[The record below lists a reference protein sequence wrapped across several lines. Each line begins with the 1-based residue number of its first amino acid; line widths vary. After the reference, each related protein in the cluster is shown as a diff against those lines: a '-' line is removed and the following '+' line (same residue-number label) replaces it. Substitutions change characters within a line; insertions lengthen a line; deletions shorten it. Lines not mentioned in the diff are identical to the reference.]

1 MSVAVTS
8 DAPSATAA
16 ATRHNPIGPDPV
28 TSTFWPSTPPAIRIA
43 CSATASGSARDAS
56 RSDNPS
62 GSSRIMKSLA
72 SRYSLIPPWVCGV
85 VDALPK

>member
-8 DAPSATAA
+8 AAPNAAEA
-16 ATRHNPIGPDPV
+16 ATTQRPIGPEPV

-43 CSATASGSARDAS
+43 CSATASGSASDAS

-62 GSSRIMKSLA
+62 GSSRIMKSFTV
-72 SRYSLIPPWVCGV
+72 RYSLMPPWVCGV